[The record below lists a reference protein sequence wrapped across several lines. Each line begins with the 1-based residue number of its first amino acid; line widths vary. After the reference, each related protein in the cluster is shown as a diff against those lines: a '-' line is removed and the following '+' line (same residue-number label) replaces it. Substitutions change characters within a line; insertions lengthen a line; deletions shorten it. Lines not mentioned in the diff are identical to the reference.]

1 MQVEKTIDEVIT
13 TLLSDAKVTRRL
25 GHIGKRSAF
34 TRHELLLDAEKV
46 RGISKQPLAKCRDA
60 VAVCCGY
67 ADWEEL
73 ISRNSGP
80 VVVKKED

>member
-1 MQVEKTIDEVIT
+1 MQVEKNVDEVIAA
-13 TLLSDAKVTRRL
+13 LLSDAKVMRRL

-34 TRHELLLDAEKV
+34 TRNELMLDAEKV
-46 RGISKQPLAKCRDA
+46 RGISKQPLVKCRDA
-60 VAVCCGY
+60 VAICCGY

-73 ISRNSGP
+73 ISRNGGS